1 MERRVQVSNEA
12 KLPTKF
18 GEFRIQ
24 SFRETKG
31 EQSFD
36 HLVVFT
42 SHLSAT
48 PLVRLHSECLT
59 GDVFGSQKCDCG
71 GELELALQRI
81 DASAQT
87 QGGMLIYLRQEGRG
101 IGLFNKINAYA
112 LQDQGY
118 DTIEAN
124 RAIGFKDDE
133 RDYDIV
139 KDILEHYGIKHIHLL
154 TNNPQKVQAL
164 SAFVK
169 VERCSIIVPSNC
181 HNQQYLETKKNRMGH
196 LL

>member
-1 MERRVQVSNEA
+1 MERFVQISSEA
-12 KLPTKF
+12 GLPTKF

-24 SFRETKG
+24 SFRETREG
-31 EQSFD
+31 QSFD

-42 SHLSAT
+42 SYLSSP

-71 GELELALQRI
+71 EELAMALQRI
-81 DASAQT
+81 QAHP

-133 RDYDIV
+133 RDYGIV
-139 KDILEHYGIKHIHLL
+139 KDILEHYGIQEICLL
-154 TNNPQKVQAL
+154 TNNPQKVEAL

-169 VERCSIIVPSNC
+169 VERHSIIVPSNC
-181 HNQQYLETKKNRMGH
+181 HNAQYLETKKNKMGH

>member
-1 MERRVQVSNEA
+1 MERCVQVSSEA
-12 KLPTKF
+12 GLPTKF

-24 SFRETKG
+24 SFRETKEG
-31 EQSFD
+31 QSFD

-42 SHLSAT
+42 AHLSSP

-59 GDVFGSQKCDCG
+59 GDAFGSQKCDCG
-71 GELELALQRI
+71 EELEMALQRI
-81 DASAQT
+81 QAHP

-139 KDILEHYGIKHIHLL
+139 KDIMEHYGIQHIHLL

-164 SAFVK
+164 SAFVR
-169 VERCSIIVPSNC
+169 VERHSIIVQSNC
-181 HNQQYLETKKNRMGH
+181 HNRQYLETKKNRMGH